1 VRIAN
6 LNGRLVLLT
15 AQGGAVDVE
24 QASAGAFAADPQAV
38 YENWPAFTRWA
49 AQADDLAGTSYDE
62 RDLGAPSP
70 RPRQVLAVGL
80 NYRAHAAENDVVTPD
95 APAVFT
101 KFPSSITGPYTQVRL
116 PEGHVDWE
124 AELVVVIGR
133 RAWQVAEADAWS
145 HVAGLTVGQDLSE
158 RLAQFAGPAP
168 QWGPA
173 KSHPGFSPIGP
184 CLVTPDEF
192 ANPDD
197 LEIGCSLGGDVLQK
211 DRTANMVLSVPAF
224 IAAVS
229 HNLPLLPGDVLF
241 TGTPAGVGL
250 ARTPPRFLTP
260 GDELTTWIE
269 GIGTI
274 RQTFTT

>member
-1 VRIAN
+1 MRIAN

-15 AQGGAVDVE
+15 AQGALDVE

-38 YENWPAFTRWA
+38 YENWTAFTHWA
-49 AQADDLAGTSYDE
+49 AQADDLAGIPYDE
-62 RDLGAPSP
+62 RDLGAPAP

-80 NYRAHAAENDVVTPD
+80 NYRAHAGENDVVVPD

-101 KFPSSITGPYTQVRL
+101 KFPSSVTGPCTQDRL

-173 KSHPGFSPIGP
+173 KSHPGFSPTGP

-197 LEIGCSLGGDVLQK
+197 LEIGCSLGDDVLQK
-211 DRTANMVLSVPAF
+211 DRTASMVFSVPAF
-224 IAAVS
+224 IAAMS
-229 HNLPLLPGDVLF
+229 HNLPLLPGDILF

-250 ARTPPRFLTP
+250 ARTPPRFLAP

-274 RQTFTT
+274 RQTFAA